1 MAAKK
6 YLIAVEAATLAA
18 ANAPTGSIVVSAAG
32 DGGAAGTGI
41 LVAEIL
47 DVATYKNILGQSV
60 VTVSTAEGMLPA
72 FTVRNIASPA
82 AAMPAPVHSA
92 TQVATTDTVPAIDPL
107 GIVAG
112 DQYRGSSFEA

>member
-6 YLIAVEAATLAA
+6 YLIAVDSATLAA
-18 ANAPTGSIVVSAAG
+18 ASATDGSILVSASKIAG
-32 DGGAAGTGI
+32 EANGTGV
-41 LVAEIL
+41 LVAEIV
-47 DVATYKNILGQSV
+47 DVASYLNILGQTV

-112 DQYRGSSFEA
+112 DQYRGSSFA